1 MNSLFPYIDKVERLR
16 ESDPRMAQLIERF
29 GYIERNTQ
37 RPLFGALVESIVSQQ
52 VASASAERV
61 VHRIATA
68 TTEDITTAT
77 THDITPAAIASLGTE
92 GLKRCGV
99 SARKAEWIM
108 AAAERFAE
116 GEFEEET
123 LKKLSNEEVIE
134 RLTSLGGAGRWTA
147 EMMLI
152 FSLGREDVL
161 PTGDLGIRKALTIL
175 YGERRLTAKRWAH
188 YRRLFAPHCSIA
200 SFYLWA
206 YANNLPKKMTEVT
219 IRPLTFGRLKDRRIA
234 YEYYPTPRGE
244 LLIASTCKGVCRVA
258 FADDREE
265 ALDELRAEFRGAT
278 FEQRSEECHKQIL
291 RAIERKSSTG
301 ITLYLQ
307 GTSFERKVWREVV
320 KIPYGITASYADIA
334 ARTGFTK
341 AYRSVGNAVG
351 ANPVAIVIPCHRI
364 IHADGTLG
372 DYNAGAEKKH
382 TLIEREREINNIIL

>member
-1 MNSLFPYIDKVERLR
+1 MNSLFPFIDKVEQLR
-16 ESDPRMAQLIERF
+16 ESEPRMAQLIERF
-29 GYIERNTQ
+29 GYIERDTQ

-52 VASASAERV
+52 VASASAERMV
-61 VHRIATA
+61 RRIAAA
-68 TTEDITTAT
+68 TSNNFSP
-77 THDITPAAIASLGTE
+77 HAISSLGRE
-92 GLKRCGV
+92 GLKKCGV
-99 SARKAEWIM
+99 SARKAEWIV

-116 GEFEEET
+116 GVFEEEE
-123 LKKLSNEEVIE
+123 LQKLSNEEVIE
-134 RLTSLGGAGRWTA
+134 RLTSLGGVGRWTA

-161 PTGDLGIRKALTIL
+161 PAGDLGIRKALAVL
-175 YGERRLTAKRWAH
+175 YGERRLTAKRLAH

-206 YANNLPKKMTEVT
+206 YANNLPKKMAEVT
-219 IRPLTFGRLKDRRIA
+219 IRPLAFARLKDRRIA
-234 YEYYPTPRGE
+234 YDYYPTQRGE
-244 LLIASTCKGVCRVA
+244 LLVASTCKGVCRVA

-278 FEQRSEECHKQIL
+278 FEQRSEECHKQTL
-291 RAIERKSSTG
+291 RAIERKNSTS

-307 GTSFERKVWREVV
+307 GTPFERKVWREVV

-334 ARTGFTK
+334 ARTGYTK

-351 ANPVAIVIPCHRI
+351 ANPVAIIIPCHRV

-372 DYNAGAEKKH
+372 DYNAGVEKKH
-382 TLIEREREINNIIL
+382 SLIEREREINNIVL